1 MARARRCAN
10 DGRYAEAVEMLAPL
24 AGDAD
29 ADALTGVWRMAKD
42 SAVRTALFPL
52 IGLEAEGGRYAL
64 HLPAVSK
71 AEVRSRTADTL
82 RAGVRFGVKGTRL
95 DVLPDTVSAA
105 LDRMAVLIAEHAAAG
120 GPLPEIVVCG
130 VSSPEGSSGRNGR
143 LASERAAYV
152 LSCLREACLR
162 RGVSLADSLVRVEI
176 RASDWS
182 GLRALVEASDDMK
195 YRRQTMELLDTTP
208 AEKRMDALWGLKW
221 GVPYTYVQRYLLP
234 RLRSASIVVSGGGA
248 ALGDDA
254 GEAIAAAVRKIAAG
268 DYAGA
273 LSLLEPWAGDPRAA
287 LPLAV
292 SRALTG
298 DADAAVRYVE
308 GSGR

>member
-1 MARARRCAN
+1 M
-10 DGRYAEAVEMLAPL
+10 
-24 AGDAD
+24 
-29 ADALTGVWRMAKD
+29 
-42 SAVRTALFPL
+42 
-52 IGLEAEGGRYAL
+52 
-64 HLPAVSK
+64 
-71 AEVRSRTADTL
+71 
-82 RAGVRFGVKGTRL
+82 KGTRL